1 MTVLKNIKQSLKSA
15 KRSGGST
22 PPKFD
27 ERLAQRIF
35 KKLESA
41 CGSAYA
47 MELYMAI
54 LRATTKQCVQKR
66 CVRNIVS
73 SIRENKDL
81 VLHKASNVVKWAIY
95 KPHELGSEFR
105 KTERRLVVDTYATLA
120 PACSSPGM
128 FQCGRCRSKK
138 TRFTQS
144 QTRSGDEGMVCR
156 VMCMDCEF
164 CFKF

>member
-1 MTVLKNIKQSLKSA
+1 MTVLKNIKKCLSSA
-15 KRSGGST
+15 KHRGGST
-22 PPKFD
+22 PAKFD
-27 ERLAQRIF
+27 ERLAQRMF
-35 KKLESA
+35 KKLESV
-41 CGSAYA
+41 CGSAYS
-47 MELYMAI
+47 MEIYMEI

-73 SIRENKDL
+73 SMRENKNL
-81 VLHKASNVVKWAIY
+81 MTNKASDVVKWAIY

-105 KTERRLVVDTYATLA
+105 KSERRLVVETYATLA

-128 FQCGRCRSKK
+128 FRCGRCGSKK